1 MSFCVSLDHF
11 DFMLL
16 SVLLGLVFS
25 VLSKEIGWEECRRN
39 DLFCVVWDVKPC
51 SIHVYGLKS

>member
-25 VLSKEIGWEECRRN
+25 VLSQEIGWNVAEMTYFVSCGTLN
-39 DLFCVVWDVKPC
+39 LAPSMCMV
-51 SIHVYGLKS
+51 